1 MKQMKKVLLFFA
13 VGLLIALAANYIIIP
28 LLAGLF
34 SGEYMFQMLYGAVM
48 FLIVVTVKTITFTSR
63 MSR

>member
-1 MKQMKKVLLFFA
+1 MKKVLLFFA

-34 SGEYMFQMLYGAVM
+34 SGEYMFSMVYGAVS
-48 FLIVVTVKTITFTSR
+48 FLIVVIITCTGIIVYHIEKNK
-63 MSR
+63 

>member
-1 MKQMKKVLLFFA
+1 MKKVLLFFA

-34 SGEYMFQMLYGAVM
+34 SGEYMFSMVYGAVL
-48 FLIVVTVKTITFTSR
+48 FLIVVIITCTGIIVYHIEKNK
-63 MSR
+63 